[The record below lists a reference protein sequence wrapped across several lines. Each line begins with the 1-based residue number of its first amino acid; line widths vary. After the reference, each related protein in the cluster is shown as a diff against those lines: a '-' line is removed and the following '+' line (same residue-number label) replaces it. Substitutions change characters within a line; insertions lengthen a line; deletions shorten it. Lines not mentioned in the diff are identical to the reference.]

1 MSDSSQSTDAQLGEL
16 LQELRVALPGVQVLL
31 AFLLTVPFNARFE
44 IMGPEDR
51 AVFFV
56 GVLSAAIASVLMI
69 APSAHHRFAWPVDG
83 DDLEQLLR
91 IGTVEARTGF
101 TALGVSIVAS
111 LFVVSD
117 VVFGRPAALGVSIG
131 LTVVVCALWVALPRK
146 TRGPTTRDPIRAARG
161 GSRPDRA
168 ASIIR
173 RG

>member
-1 MSDSSQSTDAQLGEL
+1 MSDSSQSTDAQLAEL

-31 AFLLTVPFNARFE
+31 GLPVTGAVQKPGSRSWY
-44 IMGPEDR
+44 R
-51 AVFFV
+51 AIGACSSS

-91 IGTVEARTGF
+91 IGTAEARAGL

-117 VVFGRPAALGVSIG
+117 VVFGRPVALGVSIG
-131 LTVVVCALWVALPRK
+131 LTGSCAPCGWRC
-146 TRGPTTRDPIRAARG
+146 RA
-161 GSRPDRA
+161 
-168 ASIIR
+168 
-173 RG
+173 

>member
-1 MSDSSQSTDAQLGEL
+1 MSDSSQSTDAQLAEL

-44 IMGPEDR
+44 ILGTEDR

-91 IGTVEARTGF
+91 IGTVEARAGLA
-101 TALGVSIVAS
+101 ALGVSIVAS

-131 LTVVVCALWVALPRK
+131 LTVVVCALWLALPRL
-146 TRGPTTRDPIRAARG
+146 TRGHTTRGAVHAASG

-168 ASIIR
+168 ATIR

>member
-44 IMGPEDR
+44 FIGTEDR

-69 APSAHHRFAWPVDG
+69 APCPSSVRLAGRRRRPRAAPADRHGRG
-83 DDLEQLLR
+83 SS
-91 IGTVEARTGF
+91 GF

-117 VVFGRPAALGVSIG
+117 VVFGRPAPRRLDRP
-131 LTVVVCALWVALPRK
+131 TVLVCALWLALPRL
-146 TRGPTTRDPIRAARG
+146 TRGHTARGAVRAASG

-168 ASIIR
+168 TTIR